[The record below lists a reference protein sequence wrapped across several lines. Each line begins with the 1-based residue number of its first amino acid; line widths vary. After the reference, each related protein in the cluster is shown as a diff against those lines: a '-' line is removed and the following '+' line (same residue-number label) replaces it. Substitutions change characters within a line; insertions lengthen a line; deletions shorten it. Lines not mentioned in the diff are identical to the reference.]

1 MNTAPGPG
9 VRLAARMVAAVD
21 VGDGPAEGEA
31 EAGAVA
37 FGRHEGLE
45 DGLAHGLGDAGA
57 AVGHLQDNRGTPGG
71 AAPGAVGDADLALVG
86 DGLARVRQ

>member
-1 MNTAPGPG
+1 VNTAPGPG

-37 FGRHEGLE
+37 FGRHEGLAKTVSRTASE
-45 DGLAHGLGDAGA
+45 MPAPLSATSRTT
-57 AVGHLQDNRGTPGG
+57 VGRRGGPRR
-71 AAPGAVGDADLALVG
+71 
-86 DGLARVRQ
+86 AR